1 MLLKSMHLVKSK
13 AQKWNSEKYV
23 QVQSIGQCS
32 QGSLGD
38 ALEDH

>member
-23 QVQSIGQCS
+23 QVQNISQCL

-38 ALEDH
+38 AVEDH